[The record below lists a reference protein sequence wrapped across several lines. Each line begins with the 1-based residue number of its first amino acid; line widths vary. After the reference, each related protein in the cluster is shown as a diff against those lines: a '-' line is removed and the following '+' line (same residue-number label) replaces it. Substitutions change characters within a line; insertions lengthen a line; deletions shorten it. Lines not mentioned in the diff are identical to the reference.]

1 MSKRKQTFFTSD
13 WHIGHQNSIVFD
25 QRPFRDLDHMHTVL
39 INNYNASV
47 PKDGVC
53 YFLGD
58 MGLSSSGLIKSII
71 DQLNGTKV
79 LIVGNH
85 DKGYQAMYDNGFDVV
100 MHSSVLYIA
109 GERVSLSHC
118 PLYGV
123 YREDTEG
130 MGGSTIGEN
139 WHGEQKNLPCTVINE
154 EQYHLHGHIHSGPAN
169 KKLKI
174 DGKQYDVGV
183 PANNYRPVS
192 ISQIESWISK
202 EKQK

>member
-109 GERVSLSHC
+109 G
-118 PLYGV
+118 
-123 YREDTEG
+123 
-130 MGGSTIGEN
+130 
-139 WHGEQKNLPCTVINE
+139 
-154 EQYHLHGHIHSGPAN
+154 
-169 KKLKI
+169 
-174 DGKQYDVGV
+174 
-183 PANNYRPVS
+183 
-192 ISQIESWISK
+192 
-202 EKQK
+202 